1 MQSLI
6 QPIVNM
12 IGLAFL
18 TVFLCIVPVMASQ
31 MIVKQLYWWGLGDA
45 E

>member
-1 MQSLI
+1 MI
-6 QPIVNM
+6 QPVVNL
-12 IGLAFL
+12 IGLAAITILLSF
-18 TVFLCIVPVMASQ
+18 VPIMASQ